1 MVWAATAV
9 AAVGV
14 GVQAY
19 NAKKAGKA
27 ADRSAQMAYEAEQAQ
42 LEFEKQRH
50 TEWKQTYGDI
60 EQNLAQHYTN
70 LSPTIRVVQGLEAF
84 ELEKDAALTELREN
98 LAQRGLATS
107 GLAAAVETDF
117 AISSAEERARIRAE
131 APMETA
137 KEQLSFLQVGLGQN
151 PANNV
156 SAALGSRASRA
167 NNTAMATAQASGQA
181 TQNFQQGA
189 LNLAGDLADIFA
201 NRDK

>member
-117 AISSAEERARIRAE
+117 AISSAEERARIRDRDW
-131 APMETA
+131 ETRI
-137 KEQLSFLQVGLGQN
+137 VGDRF
-151 PANNV
+151 V
-156 SAALGSRASRA
+156 
-167 NNTAMATAQASGQA
+167 
-181 TQNFQQGA
+181 
-189 LNLAGDLADIFA
+189 
-201 NRDK
+201 